1 MKEYFD
7 FLGTLPGVRELL
19 QTLKPYFRLL
29 RYPFFLQCIYLLD
42 KCFNGSAFATGL

>member
-1 MKEYFD
+1 MKGYFD

-29 RYPFFLQCIYLLD
+29 RYAFFYSVHDEARPQRQ
-42 KCFNGSAFATGL
+42 NVAQ

>member
-1 MKEYFD
+1 MKGYFD

-29 RYPFFLQCIYLLD
+29 RYAFFLQCRYVRENQRWCIIF
-42 KCFNGSAFATGL
+42 K